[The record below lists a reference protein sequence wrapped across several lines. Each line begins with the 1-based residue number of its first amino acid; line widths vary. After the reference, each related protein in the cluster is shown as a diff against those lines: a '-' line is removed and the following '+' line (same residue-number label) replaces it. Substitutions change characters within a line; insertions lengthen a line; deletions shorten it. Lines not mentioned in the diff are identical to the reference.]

1 MSEGKENIRDPASAL
16 ASPQFSEMLGKVLA
30 NPQIISAVAS
40 AVSGGGTEKKK
51 EEPAAEASATPSYD
65 GIFPDNISDKLPEI
79 ISVLG
84 PVLSGKGEA
93 KVRADDRRCCLLRA
107 IKPYVSDSRQEAI
120 EYMIKF
126 SLLAELLRGRG

>member
-1 MSEGKENIRDPASAL
+1 MSEDKGNIRDPASAL
-16 ASPQFSEMLGKVLA
+16 SSPQFSEMLGKVLA

-40 AVSGGGTEKKK
+40 AVSGGAPEKPKD
-51 EEPAAEASATPSYD
+51 EPISKASATSSYD

-93 KVRADDRRCCLLRA
+93 KVRADDKRCCLLRA
-107 IKPYVSDSRQEAI
+107 IKPYVNGSRQEAI

-126 SLLAELLRGRG
+126 SMLAELLRGRG

>member
-1 MSEGKENIRDPASAL
+1 MSEENEKVRDPASAL
-16 ASPQFSEMLGKVLA
+16 SSPQFSEMLSKVLA
-30 NPQIISAVAS
+30 NPDIISAVAS
-40 AVSGGGTEKKK
+40 AVSGGQSDPR
-51 EEPAAEASATPSYD
+51 EEAAQKVSSESQID
-65 GIFPDNISDKLPEI
+65 GDFPDNISDKLPEI